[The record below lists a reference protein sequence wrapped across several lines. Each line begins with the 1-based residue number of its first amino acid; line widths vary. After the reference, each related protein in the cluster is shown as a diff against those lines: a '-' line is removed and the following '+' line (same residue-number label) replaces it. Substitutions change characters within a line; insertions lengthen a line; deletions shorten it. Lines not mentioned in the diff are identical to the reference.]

1 MFQPIIKQWYIKLY
15 IYILYFI
22 CININKYCVIY
33 IILYIYIDVQQLMY
47 QKFGFKAEEFNMN
60 FYEKYLPAD
69 SMECKNA
76 FLLRLRR

>member
-1 MFQPIIKQWYIKLY
+1 
-15 IYILYFI
+15 
-22 CININKYCVIY
+22 
-33 IILYIYIDVQQLMY
+33 MY

-69 SMECKNA
+69 SLECKNA

>member
-1 MFQPIIKQWYIKLY
+1 MGFMLY
-15 IYILYFI
+15 YLIQS
-22 CININKYCVIY
+22 CIGKDITLHVSANNKAM
-33 IILYIYIDVQQLMY
+33 LLY

-69 SMECKNA
+69 SIECKNA

>member
-1 MFQPIIKQWYIKLY
+1 MVKYYSYFLNSITIFINLFIYFFLIKKKKKKKKKNIYIYIYIKL
-15 IYILYFI
+15 L
-22 CININKYCVIY
+22 
-33 IILYIYIDVQQLMY
+33 Y

-69 SMECKNA
+69 SIECKNA